1 MHSLDNLFDRAP
13 WSDELVSAQA
23 FLMRHNRLG
32 LPGDVITRI
41 AKSLVLEAAWVRN
54 ARSNK
59 RVRPHRT
66 KRGVTEISHHPAR
79 RSIKADLVRMRRAIA
94 AGDFDAFST
103 VWVEASPAAQWRLT
117 GGRPPTYQLL
127 QDQTKVLA
135 LIDAA
140 FAAPD
145 LKGRPRNVE
154 LDHFVVRLLQ
164 AFEELSG
171 RPTTTRDPIT
181 DTFSPAHTFLVK
193 AASVFGLPTSGPSDN
208 ARLRR
213 ALRVHSAAKTQ
224 TFAGF
229 TPERE

>member
-1 MHSLDNLFDRAP
+1 
-13 WSDELVSAQA
+13 
-23 FLMRHNRLG
+23 
-32 LPGDVITRI
+32 
-41 AKSLVLEAAWVRN
+41 
-54 ARSNK
+54 
-59 RVRPHRT
+59 
-66 KRGVTEISHHPAR
+66 
-79 RSIKADLVRMRRAIA
+79 MRRAIA
-94 AGDFDAFST
+94 EGDFGAFSV

-117 GGRPPTYQLL
+117 GGCPPTYGLL
-127 QDQTKVLA
+127 QNRPRLFE

-140 FAAPD
+140 LASPD

-154 LDHFVVRLLQ
+154 LDHFVGRLLQ

-181 DTFSPAHTFLVK
+181 DTFSPAHAFLVK
-193 AASVFGLPTSGPSDN
+193 AASVFGLPTSGASDN

-213 ALRVHSAAKTQ
+213 ALHVRSAAKTR